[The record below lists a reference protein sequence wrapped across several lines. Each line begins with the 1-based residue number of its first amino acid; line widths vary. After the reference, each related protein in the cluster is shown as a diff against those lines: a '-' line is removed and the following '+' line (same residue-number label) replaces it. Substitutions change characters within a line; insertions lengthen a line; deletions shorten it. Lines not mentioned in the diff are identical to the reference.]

1 MTEHGLAGMAGWRQA
16 GGIAGAAL
24 AAWIGSA
31 ALPALAQGQ
40 ENRFALRNGQTVCG
54 MVLSEQAGTVTIQ
67 GANNTQVIVRRDQIL
82 RRVAE
87 PCDPRVAGV
96 TPPASPVAGQPWHDL
111 RILGSD
117 AIANRLVPD
126 LIDAYIARLNL
137 RPRGWA
143 PGTIADQRFQDAIA
157 AAGQVPMRF
166 TVTST
171 VTGAAFPALAERRSD
186 VGLAARPPNT
196 RELELVRAGAG
207 FDMRTVE
214 HVIALDGLAAVVH
227 AANPVRRL
235 SMEQLRDVFAG
246 TITNWS
252 ALGGPDRPI
261 HLYAREPE
269 AAAMQVI
276 QQEVMGRV
284 AVATSTTR
292 IPAWSDLSNAV
303 ADDPDGIAI
312 LTLAFI
318 GRGRALNLV
327 ASCGIEFEASEF
339 GLRTQDYP
347 LERRFSL
354 YPNPQAPSF
363 SEDFIEFMLSPDAYE
378 VVREAGYTSMQ
389 PVVGTREYTQFRLL
403 DATRAAPS
411 APDGRYM
418 EAMGDYSVVVRNA
431 VRLSTTF
438 RFEAGSFQLD
448 RRGLRDLERVVHF
461 LRSPDGQRY
470 RVNVLGFTDAV
481 GAFGVNRSL
490 SVRRAQAV
498 AELMR
503 QRNVTVHQLRGLASV
518 APVACDDD
526 PNAPLKNRRVEIWL
540 TPS

>member
-1 MTEHGLAGMAGWRQA
+1 MVIAAAVLFGSSTLP
-16 GGIAGAAL
+16 AGAQ
-24 AAWIGSA
+24 
-31 ALPALAQGQ
+31 AQAQ
-40 ENRFALRNGQTVCG
+40 EYRFALRNGQTVCG
-54 MVLSEQAGTVTIQ
+54 VVLAEQAATITVQ
-67 GANNTQVIVRRDQIL
+67 GPGNTQLVLRRDQIL
-82 RRVAE
+82 RRAAE
-87 PCDPRVAGV
+87 PCEAPAPRTAAGP
-96 TPPASPVAGQPWHDL
+96 TPPAAPVAGQPWHEL
-111 RILGSD
+111 RIFGSD
-117 AIANRLVPD
+117 AMANRLIPD
-126 LIDAYIARLNL
+126 LVDAYIARMNL

-143 PGTIADQRFQDAIA
+143 PGAIPDQRVQDALA
-157 AAGQVPMRF
+157 NAGQVPMRF

-186 VGLAARPPNT
+186 IGLAARPPNA
-196 RELELVRAGAG
+196 REIELVRAGAG
-207 FDMRTVE
+207 FDMRNVE
-214 HVIALDGLAAVVH
+214 QVIALDGLAAVVH
-227 AANPVRRL
+227 ASNPVRRIT
-235 SMEQLRDVFAG
+235 MEQFREIFAG
-246 TITNWS
+246 SITNWS

-261 HLYAREPE
+261 RLYAREPE

-284 AVATSTTR
+284 QVAASTTR
-292 IPAWSDLSNAV
+292 IPAWTDLSNAV

-347 LERRFSL
+347 LERRFAL
-354 YPNPQAPSF
+354 YPSPTAPSF
-363 SEDFIEFMLSPDAYE
+363 SEDFLEYMLSADAYD

-389 PVVGTREYTQFRLL
+389 PVVGTRDYTQFRLL

-411 APDGRYM
+411 APDPRYM
-418 EAMGDYSVVVRNA
+418 EAMGDYSVVVRNS

-448 RRGLRDLERVVHF
+448 RRGLRDLDRVTQF
-461 LRSPDGQRY
+461 LRSADGQRY

-490 SVRRAQAV
+490 SLRRAQAV
-498 AELMR
+498 ADLLR
-503 QRNVTVHQLRGLASV
+503 QRNVTVHQMRGYASV

-526 PNAPLKNRRVEIWL
+526 PNAPIKNRRVEIWL
-540 TPS
+540 TPT